1 MDPVVGPARYPLKAF
16 QQQRGCQ
23 CSKQFLP
30 LDSQACI
37 SIIGNCY
44 IVIHPTACM
53 FAIIRQQM
61 ALRFHMLSSEFL
73 ALLLYK
79 SWSAADGFVD
89 SFSEIMYYP
98 YPMRNCYSQIIPL
111 IHSWKVKKMAPTND
125 GLLKIFPFELPIW
138 SWSTDQTFDVDE
150 EANFVS
156 DADTCSPLFFA
167 VICHWW
173 HVVLKGFLWR
183 AEQRYAQSS
192 ECVKVYLSQVKV
204 HIPHTYIWAL

>member
-1 MDPVVGPARYPLKAF
+1 MDPFVVILWF
-16 QQQRGCQ
+16 LWDSLVLQDTL
-23 CSKQFLP
+23 SKRFSNKGAVSVRNSFYSVFSSWFSSMHQYHWERLYCN
-30 LDSQACI
+30 S
-37 SIIGNCY
+37 SNCMHVY
-44 IVIHPTACM
+44 H
-53 FAIIRQQM
+53 FSQQM

-89 SFSEIMYYP
+89 SLCEIMYYP

-125 GLLKIFPFELPIW
+125 GLLKIFPFDLPIW

-156 DADTCSPLFFA
+156 DADTCSALFFPQWF
-167 VICHWW
+167 VI
-173 HVVLKGFLWR
+173 GDTSF
-183 AEQRYAQSS
+183 
-192 ECVKVYLSQVKV
+192 
-204 HIPHTYIWAL
+204 